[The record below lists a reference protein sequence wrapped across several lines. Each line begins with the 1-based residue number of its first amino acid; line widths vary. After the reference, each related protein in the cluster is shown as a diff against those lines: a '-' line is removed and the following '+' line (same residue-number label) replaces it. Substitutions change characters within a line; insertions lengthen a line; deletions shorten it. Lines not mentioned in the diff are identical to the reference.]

1 MFPVCTA
8 SIKRGRTMDYAIPV
22 VATAAL
28 VVSAAAALALIA
40 VAALFAEAL
49 ALRPND
55 PVVALIH
62 AAMKLQRLVREAARG
77 AVGLIRSR

>member
-49 ALRPND
+49 A
-55 PVVALIH
+55 VASAEV
-62 AAMKLQRLVREAARG
+62 AAEGLAGLSDGAADRNNLGRG
-77 AVGLIRSR
+77 PAVS